1 MEMNSIA
8 DWEQWVKLFREN
20 PEEFERERLA
30 MIEELIT
37 SQPVYVR
44 HRSRQ
49 LQWRI
54 DAVRRRAPNSLAACI
69 RIYDMM
75 IDSVYGPGGLLE
87 VINGGDSEPLIRP
100 RMRNNKA
107 GICLKL
113 TRPER
118 HKPGS
123 AS

>member
-30 MIEELIT
+30 AIEGLIT
-37 SQPVYVR
+37 SQPVSIR

-54 DAVRRRAPNSLAACI
+54 NAVRRRAPNSLSACI

-87 VINGGDSEPLIRP
+87 VINGDGSEPLIRP
-100 RMRNNKA
+100 RVRNKKT

-113 TRPER
+113 TGAER
-118 HKPGS
+118 NEPGS
-123 AS
+123 AP

>member
-1 MEMNSIA
+1 MQMNSMA

-20 PEEFERERLA
+20 PEEFERQRLA
-30 MIEELIT
+30 AIEELID
-37 SQPVYVR
+37 SQPVHIR

-54 DAVRRRAPNSLAACI
+54 DAIRRRAPNSLSACI

-75 IDSVYGPGGLLE
+75 IETVYGPGGLVE
-87 VINGGDSEPLIRP
+87 AINDFGREPVIQP
-100 RMRNNKA
+100 RVRAKKA

-113 TRPER
+113 TRPEGN
-118 HKPGS
+118 GS
-123 AS
+123 

>member
-8 DWEQWVKLFREN
+8 DWEQWVKLYREN

-30 MIEELIT
+30 AIEGLIMR
-37 SQPVYVR
+37 QPVSIR

-54 DAVRRRAPNSLAACI
+54 DAVRRRAPNSLSSCI

-75 IDSVYGPGGLLE
+75 IESVYGPGGLLE
-87 VINGGDSEPLIRP
+87 VINGSGSEPLVRP
-100 RMRNNKA
+100 RLRDKKT
-107 GICLKL
+107 GLCLKL
-113 TRPER
+113 TGRER
-118 HKPGS
+118 KKPGS
-123 AS
+123 TS

>member
-30 MIEELIT
+30 AIEDLIA
-37 SQPVYVR
+37 SQPVHIQ

-54 DAVRRRAPNSLAACI
+54 DAVRRRAPNNLSACI

-87 VINGGDSEPLIRP
+87 VINDYGTKPLIRP
-100 RMRNNKA
+100 RGRNKKT
-107 GICLKL
+107 GIFLKM
-113 TRPER
+113 TGPER
-118 HKPGS
+118 NKPGS

>member
-8 DWEQWVKLFREN
+8 DWEQWVKLYREN

-30 MIEELIT
+30 TIEELIM
-37 SQPVYVR
+37 SQPVYIR

-54 DAVRRRAPNSLAACI
+54 DAIRRRAPNSLSSCI

-75 IDSVYGPGGLLE
+75 IESVYGPGGLLD
-87 VINGGDSEPLIRP
+87 VINGSGSEPLIRP
-100 RMRNNKA
+100 GVRKRKT
-107 GICLKL
+107 GVCLKL
-113 TRPER
+113 TRPEQNN
-118 HKPGS
+118 PGS
-123 AS
+123 TS

>member
-1 MEMNSIA
+1 MNSIA

-30 MIEELIT
+30 TIEELIM
-37 SQPVYVR
+37 SQPVYIR

-54 DAVRRRAPNSLAACI
+54 DAVRRRAPNSLSACI

-75 IDSVYGPGGLLE
+75 IESVYGPGGLLD
-87 VINGGDSEPLIRP
+87 VINGSGSEPLIRP
-100 RMRNNKA
+100 RVRKRKT
-107 GICLKL
+107 GVCLKL

-118 HKPGS
+118 NNPGS
-123 AS
+123 PS